1 MPRKKATPASKQ
13 AVIKTEIAK
22 PDPIKVKPFT
32 FLGKEALK
40 HFSEEHQAEIG
51 ALVRKF
57 QGRYGVR
64 LSYIAKFKAFKLL
77 RGAQHVDWIT
87 LNDLM
92 KRYDCRIAPVAMQVL
107 PQRPY
112 KNTRVY

>member
-1 MPRKKATPASKQ
+1 MPRKKATPASKK
-13 AVIKTEIAK
+13 AVITTEIVK
-22 PDPIKVKPFT
+22 PEAIKVKPFT
-32 FLGKEALK
+32 FLGKEGLNN
-40 HFSEEHQAEIG
+40 FSEENQAEIG

-77 RGAQHVDWIT
+77 RGVLHVDWIT

-92 KRYDCRIAPVAMQVL
+92 KRYDCRIAPVAVQVQI
-107 PQRPY
+107 QRPY
-112 KNTRVY
+112 KNNRVY